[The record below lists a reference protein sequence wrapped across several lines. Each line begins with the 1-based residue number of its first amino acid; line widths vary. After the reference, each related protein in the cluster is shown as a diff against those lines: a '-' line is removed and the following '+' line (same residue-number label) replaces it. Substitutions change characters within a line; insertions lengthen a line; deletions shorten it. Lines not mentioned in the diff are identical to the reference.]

1 MLIETESWPYDF
13 PMSDD
18 FPYAEERGTLS
29 GRLLVRDR

>member
-1 MLIETESWPYDF
+1 MLIETGSWPYDF
-13 PMSDD
+13 PISDD